1 MVPQD
6 SNVDPLAQAILA
18 QAEAE
23 AKKIKETAEV
33 TAQQLVAEAEQQ
45 AGKQRE
51 AVLLAEADR
60 TKRESASTLAAARL
74 ETRRRILETREEL
87 IDRVFARVEER
98 FERIRKDPA
107 YGRILIDLAREG
119 VAAFEGENFIVAVMP
134 DDCDFASQALNSV
147 LIEGKRI
154 EVRPDEQVRGGGCI
168 IWQSDR
174 RSFYD
179 NTFGSIIARHRLRLR
194 MLVAEILWG
203 KETRWDEI

>member
-6 SNVDPLAQAILA
+6 SNIDPLARAILA
-18 QAEAE
+18 QAESE
-23 AKKIKETAEV
+23 AKKIKQAAEV
-33 TAQQLVAEAEQQ
+33 TAQQLVAEAERE

-51 AVLLAEADR
+51 AALLVQADR

-74 ETRRRILETREEL
+74 ETRQRILEAREEL
-87 IDRVFARVEER
+87 IDRVFAKVEER
-98 FERIRKDPA
+98 FEGLRKDPA
-107 YGRILIDLAREG
+107 YRRILVDLVREG
-119 VAAFEGENFIVAVMP
+119 AAALEGENFIVAVTT
-134 DDCDFASQALNSV
+134 DDYDLASQALRSMP
-147 LIEGKRI
+147 LEGKQI
-154 EVRPDEQVRGGGCI
+154 EVRPDEQVHGGGCI

-179 NTFGSIIARHRLRLR
+179 NTFDSIIARHRSRLR